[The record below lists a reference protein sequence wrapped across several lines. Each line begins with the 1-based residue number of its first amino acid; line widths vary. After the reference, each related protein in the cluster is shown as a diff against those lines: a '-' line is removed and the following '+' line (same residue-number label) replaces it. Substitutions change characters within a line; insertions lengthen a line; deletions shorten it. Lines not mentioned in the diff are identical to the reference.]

1 MQQHGK
7 NSKPNHDILLL
18 STVKNLKE
26 QSNQKDVEIE
36 QLKETNANK
45 DETLDELK
53 RDFEDLKNQFHQMTK
68 KNETKEE
75 ETTYL
80 LKDIFC
86 LLYTSP
92 SPRDATLSRMPSSA

>member
-45 DETLDELK
+45 DETLNKLK
-53 RDFEDLKNQFHQMTK
+53 RDFEDLKNQFQQMTK
-68 KNETKEE
+68 KNETREE
-75 ETTYL
+75 ETKHILNEIIENQTQ
-80 LKDIFC
+80 KSQQII
-86 LLYTSP
+86 
-92 SPRDATLSRMPSSA
+92 